1 MRPAGQVTILRHH
14 VPEFLM
20 EAFRSAEAGRV
31 DRALKC
37 LSAQNLEGIARMN
50 PAAPETASCWIVLG
64 RTWRSLGR
72 GKDAAEAYERA
83 VQYRPEPALWAEL
96 AGLYLGVGHLSDAL
110 SCSREALALAP
121 QDPALKGLY
130 ATCLIQIGRVHEGIA
145 LLQDLVSAGRAG
157 RALHS
162 EYLWSLL
169 YVPEVT
175 PQALSREC
183 VHWGRLHAPVL
194 PLARAYANSPDP
206 DRRIRVG
213 YLSSDFRRHS
223 VAYTFESLL
232 DARDRQAIE
241 MVGYGSVSSPDEATD
256 RLRSKFDRYRDIRR
270 MDDQQVA
277 TAVEQDGIDIL
288 VAMGGHTRGHRLG
301 VLAYNP
307 APIQVDHGSVT
318 TVGMAQ
324 VRYRLTDSL
333 LDPPSVRRD
342 YLEELV
348 YLPGGLV
355 CYRPAEDMP
364 QVGPLPAQHQGCVT
378 FGSFAHHLKVH
389 GGVVALW
396 AAILRQVSGSRL
408 LIKCP
413 GGQDPGVKETLE
425 RQFRANGVEPAR
437 TRILGWIEK
446 PGHWDLYNE
455 VDLALDTY
463 PFNGCLTTLEAL
475 WMGVPVVTL
484 AGPAYVSR
492 VGSALLGR
500 LGMDACVASTPDQ
513 MAAKA
518 VALASDLTT
527 LARMRACLRDRM
539 STSPLCDATRF
550 AREMEAAY
558 RQMWQTWCDSQIKN
572 QESKIQDEGS
582 PGLRS

>member
-1 MRPAGQVTILRHH
+1 MRLAGQVTIFRHH

-31 DRALKC
+31 DRALTF
-37 LSAQNLEGIARMN
+37 LSAENLEGISRMN

-72 GKDAAEAYERA
+72 GKEAAEAYERA

-110 SCSREALALAP
+110 GCSREALALAP
-121 QDPALKGLY
+121 EDPALKGMY
-130 ATCLIQIGRVHEGIA
+130 ATCLIQIGRVREGIV
-145 LLQDLVSAGRAG
+145 LLQDLVSVGRAG

-194 PLARAYANSPDP
+194 PLGRGYANSPDP
-206 DRRIRVG
+206 ERRIRVG

-223 VAYTFESLL
+223 VTYTFESLL

-241 MVGYGSVSSPDEATD
+241 MVGYGSVSSPDEVTD

-277 TAVEQDGIDIL
+277 AAVEHDGIDIL

-301 VLAYNP
+301 VLAYSP

-318 TVGMAQ
+318 TLGMAQ

-333 LDPPSVRRD
+333 LDPPSVRKD

-355 CYRPAEDMP
+355 CYSPPEDMP
-364 QVGPLPAQHQGCVT
+364 EVGPLPAQHHGCVT
-378 FGSFAHHLKVH
+378 FGSFAHHLKIHV
-389 GGVVALW
+389 GVVALW
-396 AAILRQVSGSRL
+396 AAILRQVGGSRL

-413 GGQDPGVKETLE
+413 GGHDPGVKETLE
-425 RQFRANGVEPAR
+425 GQFRANGVEPGR
-437 TRILGWIEK
+437 TRILGWIPK

-455 VDLALDTY
+455 VDIALDTY

-475 WMGVPVVTL
+475 WMGVPTVTL

-500 LGMDACVASTPDQ
+500 LGMDVCVASTPDQ

-527 LARMRACLRDRM
+527 LARIRAGLRDRM
-539 STSPLCDATRF
+539 RASPLCDAARF
-550 AREMEAAY
+550 ARETEAAY
-558 RQMWQTWCDSQIKN
+558 RQIWQAWCDSQIKD
-572 QESKIQDEGS
+572 QRSRTQDEGS
-582 PGLRS
+582 IGLGS